1 MDVTNPLRSL
11 TPTVDSDVL
20 AVLAHSHVALTGL
33 RVQQLAGRSYGQV
46 REVLRR
52 LVAHGIVDAERHG
65 ASIAYSL
72 NREHV
77 LAPAIE
83 LAAAAVIDVER
94 RLRESFQRW
103 RPAAVAAVVF
113 GSFARRDGGLESDID
128 LLIVRPEDITD
139 DDMTWTAQRHE
150 LVRCL
155 ERWTGNTVQVV
166 ELTSTELDDAICR
179 RDDLVHTLRRDGHVL
194 IGPPLRALLAPK

>member
-65 ASIAYSL
+65 SSIAYSL

-128 LLIVRPEDITD
+128 LLIVRPEDITG

-179 RDDLVHTLRRDGHVL
+179 RDDLVHALRRDGHVL